1 MAETTTSPLWME
13 LPDATV
19 FVNDT
24 HVYISAYQLRRLED
38 QLQRLEDLAD
48 HVSHLDKN
56 MDQFFLLV
64 NAAFIFFMQCG
75 FAFVECGAVRSKN
88 TTNILIQNMLDI
100 SVAGVAYW
108 AIGFPLA
115 HGDGNAFVGVKY
127 WFSYDMPRHLF
138 ADWFFHFVF
147 AATAASIVSGAV
159 AERCEFVAYLVYSF
173 LVTGLVNPIVT
184 HWAWS
189 EHGWLYQ
196 GISDSNGVNVSFQL
210 VALGGF
216 ILLLGFLWVIGGAQ
230 ASISQPGD
238 GEAVATAMVN
248 TVIGGS
254 FGSFTSLVINKI
266 GFLGNRQWSLLITLN
281 GALTGMVSVCA
292 GCNVYYPWAAAVVG
306 AIGGV
311 SFVCWSNLISKV
323 FLVDDP
329 LDATAVH
336 LGGGMWG
343 LLAAPILSRDTGI
356 VFQWSTHS
364 FYQLAWNIVGL
375 LAIAGWTAVWSIFM
389 FGGLKYMGI
398 LRVSREIE
406 SRGLDIPTH
415 GEAAYPVEAYGHGW
429 GERGDALKA
438 LAAKCCKNMKINSFS
453 LVTGPEAYIDARSNC
468 ENPEVQKRMNS
479 LDDLDDIYVPGGY
492 SAENGGS
499 VNLGY
504 ISNSS
509 DPYRRNNTR
518 IIDVDVDDGDTRL

>member
-1 MAETTTSPLWME
+1 MMR
-13 LPDATV
+13 
-19 FVNDT
+19 
-24 HVYISAYQLRRLED
+24 YAYRALRY
-38 QLQRLEDLAD
+38 LA
-48 HVSHLDKN
+48 
-56 MDQFFLLV
+56 
-64 NAAFIFFMQCG
+64 A
-75 FAFVECGAVRSKN
+75 
-88 TTNILIQNMLDI
+88 
-100 SVAGVAYW
+100 VAGVSYW

-127 WFSYDMPRHLF
+127 WFSYDMPGDMF
-138 ADWFFHFVF
+138 AFWFFHFVF
-147 AATAASIVSGAV
+147 AATAATIVSGAV
-159 AERCEFVAYLVYSF
+159 AERCEFVAYLIYSF
-173 LVTGLVNPIVT
+173 LLTGLIYPIVT

-189 EHGWLYQ
+189 ERGWLYQ
-196 GISDSNGVNVSFQL
+196 GISDSNGVNVSFQDFAGSAVVHIL
-210 VALGGF
+210 GGTCAFVGACFLGPRVGKIDIDGHVQQIKGHSVPLAALGGF
-216 ILLLGFLWVIGGAQ
+216 ILLLGFLAFNGGSQ
-230 ASISQPGD
+230 ASISQQGD
-238 GEAVATAMVN
+238 GEAVAISMMN
-248 TVIGGS
+248 TVISGS
-254 FGSFTSLVINKI
+254 FGAFTGLVINKI

-281 GALTGMVSVCA
+281 AALTGMVSVCA

-306 AIGGV
+306 AIGGAA
-311 SFVCWSNLISKV
+311 FVCWSNLISKV

-343 LLAAPILSRDTGI
+343 ILAAPILSRDTGI

-389 FGGLKYMGI
+389 FGGLKCMGI

-406 SRGLDIPTH
+406 SKGLDIPKH

-438 LAAKCCKNMKINSFS
+438 LAAKCLKNMNMNSFS
-453 LVTGPEAYIDARSNC
+453 LVTGPKAYIDLQSNC
-468 ENPEVQKRMNS
+468 ENPEVQKRRKS

-518 IIDVDVDDGDTRL
+518 IIDVDVDDGDTRF